1 MNETYNAL
9 NTMLKQILSVDMPFT
24 LQAKYQPIIDN
35 VVNLL
40 HKDIDDIADCM
51 IKDNILKMEISA
63 QETIDNNRLK

>member
-63 QETIDNNRLK
+63 QETIDNC

>member
-9 NTMLKQILSVDMPFT
+9 NTMLKQILSVDIPFT

-40 HKDIDDIADCM
+40 HKDIDDITDCM
-51 IKDNILKMEISA
+51 ISA
-63 QETIDNNRLK
+63 QETIDNS

>member
-9 NTMLKQILSVDMPFT
+9 YTMLKQILSVDIPFT

-63 QETIDNNRLK
+63 QETIDNS

>member
-9 NTMLKQILSVDMPFT
+9 YTMLKQILSVDIPFT

-63 QETIDNNRLK
+63 QETIDNK

>member
-9 NTMLKQILSVDMPFT
+9 YTMLKQILSVDMPFT

-63 QETIDNNRLK
+63 QEAIDNS

>member
-35 VVNLL
+35 VINLL
-40 HKDIDDIADCM
+40 HKDIDDIADRM

-63 QETIDNNRLK
+63 QETIDNK

>member
-9 NTMLKQILSVDMPFT
+9 YTMLKQILSVDIPFT

-63 QETIDNNRLK
+63 QETIDNC

>member
-9 NTMLKQILSVDMPFT
+9 YTMLKQILSVDMPFT

-63 QETIDNNRLK
+63 QETIDNC